1 MVEAMTEADLLQ
13 RLDRPLPAL
22 TAGATAVDESGRDV
36 VHRVSAFQEVELL
49 LELHAA
55 GSTIIVVTHDRDLA
69 DRFPRRIS
77 MRDGRVDERA
87 V

>member
-1 MVEAMTEADLLQ
+1 MAIARAIVGEPAFVLADEPTGN
-13 RLDRPLPAL
+13 LDSTSA
-22 TAGATAVDESGRDV
+22 ATI
-36 VHRVSAFQEVELL
+36 VELL

-55 GSTIIVVTHDRDLA
+55 CSTIIVVTHDRDLA

-87 V
+87 A